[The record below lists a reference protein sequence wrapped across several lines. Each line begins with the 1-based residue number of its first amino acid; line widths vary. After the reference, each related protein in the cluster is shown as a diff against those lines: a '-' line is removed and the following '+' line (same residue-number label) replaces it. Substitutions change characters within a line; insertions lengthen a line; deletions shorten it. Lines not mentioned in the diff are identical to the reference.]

1 MEKHEAA
8 MVRKAFGERM
18 RDIRR
23 RKGIAQERLALE
35 SGLNR
40 GYVGR
45 VERGEQNISLVN
57 ICRIAAALRVP
68 PSDLLAWEENGSGQP
83 ADVDEEQG
91 ELPLARLGDMLS
103 RMNETMLMEMGS
115 MLREAFAAGERRERR
130 QPEGSGQPE
139 RPVPERK
146 EPPRAR

>member
-1 MEKHEAA
+1 

-23 RKGIAQERLALE
+23 RKGVAQERLALE

-57 ICRIAAALRVP
+57 ICKIAAALRVP
-68 PSDLLAWEENGSGQP
+68 PSDLLQWGEDLPGLRFETGN
-83 ADVDEEQG
+83 EQDG
-91 ELPLARLGDMLS
+91 VPLAQLGDMLG
-103 RMNETMLMEMGS
+103 RMSETMLMEMGR
-115 MLREAFAAGERRERR
+115 MLREAFEAGERQGRHGPGNGGR
-130 QPEGSGQPE
+130 PEESA
-139 RPVPERK
+139 PERK
-146 EPPRAR
+146 ESPPRA

>member
-1 MEKHEAA
+1 M
-8 MVRKAFGERM
+8 
-18 RDIRR
+18 
-23 RKGIAQERLALE
+23 
-35 SGLNR
+35 
-40 GYVGR
+40 
-45 VERGEQNISLVN
+45 
-57 ICRIAAALRVP
+57 
-68 PSDLLAWEENGSGQP
+68 
-83 ADVDEEQG
+83 DEEQG